1 MYANAKLILL
11 VSLALIAGYSV
22 NELGY
27 LDKLVPN
34 HSSHSDTIPMNN
46 PEGNTAPIH
55 DMVMDSDSGMNMNPE
70 PVEAEYGAP
79 IPGVQIVE
87 AKRDMMGAYSV
98 RIETNNFVFTPDRV
112 DEASVPN
119 EGHAHVYVN
128 NKKVGREYAEWIY
141 VPASFFSEAGPNRI
155 TVTLN
160 ANTHGEWTYLNN
172 PIQDTRVVN

>member
-1 MYANAKLILL
+1 MHSNVKLALL
-11 VSLALIAGYSV
+11 VSLALVAGYSA

-27 LDKLVPN
+27 PYKLAPN
-34 HSSHSDTIPMNN
+34 HSGHSDMILIDN
-46 PEGNTAPIH
+46 PEEATAPMH

-70 PVEAEYGAP
+70 PVEAASDAP
-79 IPGVQIVE
+79 IPGVRIVE
-87 AKRDMMGAYSV
+87 AKRDLMGAYSV
-98 RIETNNFVFTPDRV
+98 RIETSNFTFTPNRV
-112 DEASVPN
+112 DDESVPN

-128 NKKVGREYAEWIY
+128 NEKVGREYAEWIY
-141 VPASFFSEAGPNRI
+141 VPASFFSESEPNRI